1 MKSAYLSFMA
11 AIGGIILFVSIAI
24 IFQYTTVYKNLSFE
38 LRNALIQAG
47 EEAMVPEEV
56 CEMIACSVEEME
68 DAESFGCN
76 EEGFKE
82 ECVDVYMDEDEFFEV
97 LVGHLERLKRT
108 NQNVSITLHAYHNPP
123 FIAKASVRVDLV
135 GSFIK
140 VPIMIEEICLES

>member
-1 MKSAYLSFMA
+1 MA